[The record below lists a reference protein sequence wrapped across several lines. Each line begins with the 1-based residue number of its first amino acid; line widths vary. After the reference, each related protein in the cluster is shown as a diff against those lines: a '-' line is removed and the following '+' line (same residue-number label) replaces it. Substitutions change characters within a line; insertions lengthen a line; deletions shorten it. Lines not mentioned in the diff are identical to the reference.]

1 MPIFKVK
8 DADGKITSII
18 GESAAQVVDL
28 NKKMGI
34 TVEIVE
40 EVPVATFDKSHAQRG
55 ELGGFLPDLP
65 PPPPPPPPPPV
76 FFSEAGIDFKL
87 AGGKLF
93 KATWVDVDTLKDQD
107 SADYR
112 IEFEDDDIDQ
122 SKVHLMKKTWVEIQS
137 VRTTNEKTF
146 K

>member
-1 MPIFKVK
+1 MPMFKVK
-8 DADGKITSII
+8 DADGKITTII

-34 TVEIVE
+34 NVEVIE
-40 EVPVATFDKSHAQRG
+40 EVPVATFDKPSSKISD
-55 ELGGFLPDLP
+55 LNGFLAEP
-65 PPPPPPPPPPV
+65 PPPPPPL

-87 AGGKLF
+87 AAGKLF
-93 KATWVDVDTLKDQD
+93 KATWVDVDTLKGQD

-112 IEFEDDDIDQ
+112 IEFDDDDIDQ
-122 SKVHLMKKTWVEIQS
+122 SKVHLMKKMWVEIQ
-137 VRTTNEKTF
+137 TAKTPNEKTS